1 MKKNYLLSPGPTPV
15 PERVLLAMAQ
25 PIIHH
30 RTPQFSEVFAQ
41 AAAKL
46 KGLFH
51 TNQDVIILSSSGTGA
66 MESAITNCFS
76 KGEKVLVI
84 NGGKFGERWGKI
96 AEAYDLKTET
106 MKIEWGHAADP
117 QAVKKALDADPDI
130 RGILVQAT
138 ESSTTVK
145 MPIKELA
152 AITKQ
157 RDVLLVVDAITGVGV
172 FDIPMDEWGVDIL
185 ICGSQKAMMLPP
197 GLAFIALSD
206 KAWAKTEKAKNNKF
220 YFDLKK
226 ERKNLKDKT
235 TAYTP
240 AVSLVNGL
248 LEAMK
253 MMEEETYPKIFAR
266 HELLAKGVRAGTNA
280 LGLKMVTASPS
291 EAMTGVFLPEGVNG
305 KKFVKTLRDDFG
317 VTFAGGQD
325 QWEGKIVRIAHLG
338 YFGEFDM
345 VIALS
350 SIEMA
355 LHKFGH
361 KVNFGAGVGAAEA
374 MLHEGF
380 QVKA

>member
-15 PERVLLAMAQ
+15 PERILLAMAQ

-30 RTPQFSEVFAQ
+30 RTPQFSAVFGQ
-41 AAAKL
+41 AAEKL

-51 TNQDVIILSSSGTGA
+51 TKQDVIILSSSGTGA
-66 MESAITNCFS
+66 MESAVVNCFN
-76 KGEKVLVI
+76 KGEKVISV
-84 NGGKFGERWGKI
+84 NGGKFGERWTKI
-96 AEAYDLKTET
+96 AQAFDLVVDEV
-106 MKIEWGHAADP
+106 KIEWGNAVDP
-117 QAVKKALDADPDI
+117 QDIKKRLDADKDI
-130 RGILVQAT
+130 KGILIQAT

-152 AITKQ
+152 AITKE
-157 RDVLLVVDAITGVGV
+157 RDVLLVVDGITGVGV
-172 FDIPMDEWGVDIL
+172 FDIPMDDWGVDIL
-185 ICGSQKAMMLPP
+185 ICGSQKAMMMPP
-197 GLAFIALSD
+197 GLGFIALSD
-206 KAWAKTEKAKNNKF
+206 KAWAKADKVKNSKF

-248 LEAMK
+248 LEALK
-253 MMEEETYPKIFAR
+253 MMEEETYPAIFAR
-266 HELLAKGVRAGTNA
+266 HELLARGVRAGTDA
-280 LGLKMVTASPS
+280 LGLKMVTKSPT
-291 EAMTGVFLPEGVNG
+291 EAMTGVYLPEAVNG
-305 KKFVKTLRDDFG
+305 KKFVKALRDNFG

-325 QWEGKIVRIAHLG
+325 QWEGKIIRIAHLG

-361 KVNFGAGVGAAEA
+361 KVRFGAGVGAAEA
-374 MLHEGF
+374 VLHEGF
-380 QVKA
+380 EVK

>member
-15 PERVLLAMAQ
+15 PERILLAMAQ

-30 RTPQFSEVFAQ
+30 RTPQFSAVFG
-41 AAAKL
+41 AAAEKL

-51 TNQDVIILSSSGTGA
+51 TKQDVIILSSSGTGG
-66 MESAITNCFS
+66 MESAVVNCFN
-76 KGEKVLVI
+76 KGEKVISV
-84 NGGKFGERWGKI
+84 NGGKFGERWTKI
-96 AEAYDLKTET
+96 AQAFDLVVDEV
-106 MKIEWGHAADP
+106 KIEWGNAVDP
-117 QAVKKALDADPDI
+117 QDIKKRLDADKDI
-130 RGILVQAT
+130 KGILIQAT

-152 AITKQ
+152 AITKE
-157 RDVLLVVDAITGVGV
+157 RDVLLVVDGITGVGV
-172 FDIPMDEWGVDIL
+172 FDIPMDDWGVDIL
-185 ICGSQKAMMLPP
+185 ICGSQKAMMMPP
-197 GLAFIALSD
+197 GLGFIALSD
-206 KAWAKTEKAKNNKF
+206 KAWAKADKVKNSKF

-226 ERKNLKDKT
+226 ERKNLANKT

-248 LEAMK
+248 LEALT
-253 MMEEETYPKIFAR
+253 MMEEETYPAIFKR
-266 HELLAKGVRAGTNA
+266 HELLARGVRAGTDA
-280 LGLKMVTASPS
+280 LGLKMVTKSPT
-291 EAMTGVFLPEGVNG
+291 EAMTGVYLPEAVDG
-305 KKFVKTLRDDFG
+305 KKFVKVLRDKFG

-325 QWEGKIVRIAHLG
+325 QWEGKIIRIAHLG

-361 KVNFGAGVGAAEA
+361 KVQFGAGVGAAEA
-374 MLHEGF
+374 VLHEGF
-380 QVKA
+380 EVK

>member
-15 PERVLLAMAQ
+15 PERILLAMAQ

-30 RTPQFSEVFAQ
+30 RTPQFSAVFG
-41 AAAKL
+41 AAAEKL

-51 TNQDVIILSSSGTGA
+51 TKQDVIILSSSGTGA
-66 MESAITNCFS
+66 MESAVVNCFN
-76 KGEKVLVI
+76 KGEKVISV
-84 NGGKFGERWGKI
+84 NGGKFGERWTKI
-96 AEAYDLKTET
+96 AQAFDLVVDEV
-106 MKIEWGHAADP
+106 KIEWGNAVDP
-117 QAVKKALDADPDI
+117 QDIKKRLDADKDI
-130 RGILVQAT
+130 KGILIQAT

-152 AITKQ
+152 AITKE
-157 RDVLLVVDAITGVGV
+157 RDVLLVVDGITGVGV
-172 FDIPMDEWGVDIL
+172 FDIPMDDWGVDIL
-185 ICGSQKAMMLPP
+185 ICGSQKAMMMPP
-197 GLAFIALSD
+197 GLGFIALSD
-206 KAWAKTEKAKNNKF
+206 KAWAKADKVKNSKF

-248 LEAMK
+248 LEALT

-266 HELLAKGVRAGTNA
+266 HELLAKGVRAGTDA
-280 LGLKMVTASPS
+280 LGLKMVTKSPT
-291 EAMTGVFLPEGVNG
+291 EAMTGVYLPEAVNG
-305 KKFVKTLRDDFG
+305 KKFVKALRDNFG

-325 QWEGKIVRIAHLG
+325 QWEGKIIRIAHLG

-374 MLHEGF
+374 VLHEGF
-380 QVKA
+380 EVK

>member
-15 PERVLLAMAQ
+15 PERILLAMAQ

-30 RTPQFSEVFAQ
+30 RTPQFSAVFG
-41 AAAKL
+41 AAAEKL

-51 TNQDVIILSSSGTGA
+51 TKQDVIILSSSGTGG
-66 MESAITNCFS
+66 MESAIVNCFN
-76 KGEKVLVI
+76 KGEKVISV
-84 NGGKFGERWGKI
+84 NGGKFGERWTKI
-96 AEAYDLKTET
+96 AQAFDLAVDEV
-106 MKIEWGHAADP
+106 KIEWGNAVDP
-117 QAVKKALDADPDI
+117 QEIKKRLDADKDI
-130 RGILVQAT
+130 KGVLIQAT

-152 AITKQ
+152 AITKE
-157 RDVLLVVDAITGVGV
+157 RDVLLVVDGITGVGV
-172 FDIPMDEWGVDIL
+172 FDIPMDDWGVDIL
-185 ICGSQKAMMLPP
+185 ICGSQKAMMMPP
-197 GLAFIALSD
+197 GLGFVALSD
-206 KAWAKTEKAKNNKF
+206 KAWAKADKVKNNKF

-248 LEAMK
+248 LEALT
-253 MMEEETYPKIFAR
+253 MMEEETYPAIFKR
-266 HELLAKGVRAGTNA
+266 HELLARGVRAGTDA
-280 LGLKMVTASPS
+280 LGLKMVTKSPT
-291 EAMTGVFLPEGVNG
+291 EAMTGVYLPEAVDG
-305 KKFVKTLRDDFG
+305 KKFVKALRDKFG

-325 QWEGKIVRIAHLG
+325 QWEGKIIRIAHLG

-361 KVNFGAGVGAAEA
+361 KVQFGAGVGAAEA
-374 MLHEGF
+374 VLHEGF
-380 QVKA
+380 EVK

>member
-15 PERVLLAMAQ
+15 PERILLAMAQ

-30 RTPQFSEVFAQ
+30 RTPQFSAVFG
-41 AAAKL
+41 AAADKL

-51 TNQDVIILSSSGTGA
+51 TKQDVIILSSSGTGA
-66 MESAITNCFS
+66 MESAVVNCFN
-76 KGEKVLVI
+76 KGEKVISV
-84 NGGKFGERWGKI
+84 NGGKFGERWTKI
-96 AEAYDLKTET
+96 AQAFDLVVDEV
-106 MKIEWGHAADP
+106 KIEWGNAVDP
-117 QAVKKALDADPDI
+117 QDIKKRLDADKDI
-130 RGILVQAT
+130 KGILIQAT

-145 MPIKELA
+145 MPIRELA
-152 AITKQ
+152 AITKE
-157 RDVLLVVDAITGVGV
+157 RDVLLVVDGITGVGV
-172 FDIPMDEWGVDIL
+172 FDIPMDDWGVDIL
-185 ICGSQKAMMLPP
+185 ICGSQKAMMMPP
-197 GLAFIALSD
+197 GLGFIALSD
-206 KAWAKTEKAKNNKF
+206 KAWAKADKVKNSKF

-248 LEAMK
+248 LEALT

-266 HELLAKGVRAGTNA
+266 HELLAKGVRAGTDA
-280 LGLKMVTASPS
+280 LGLKMVTKSPT
-291 EAMTGVFLPEGVNG
+291 EAMTGVYLPEAVNG
-305 KKFVKTLRDDFG
+305 KKFVKALRDNFG

-325 QWEGKIVRIAHLG
+325 QWEGKIIRIAHLG

-361 KVNFGAGVGAAEA
+361 KVDFGSGVGAAEA
-374 MLHEGF
+374 VLHDGF
-380 QVKA
+380 EVK

>member
-30 RTPQFSEVFAQ
+30 RTPQFSAVFAQ
-41 AAAKL
+41 AAEKL

-51 TNQDVIILSSSGTGA
+51 TKQDVIILSSSGTGA
-66 MESAITNCFS
+66 MESAVVNCFN
-76 KGEKVLVI
+76 KGEKVIAV
-84 NGGKFGERWGKI
+84 NGGKFGERWTKI
-96 AEAYDLKTET
+96 AQSFDLKVDEV
-106 MKIEWGHAADP
+106 KVEWGNAVDP
-117 QAVKKALDADPDI
+117 QEIKKRLDADKDI
-130 RGILVQAT
+130 KGILIQAT

-145 MPIKELA
+145 MPIQELA
-152 AITKQ
+152 AITKD
-157 RDVLLVVDAITGVGV
+157 RDVLLIVDGITGVGV
-172 FDIPMDEWGVDIL
+172 FDIPMDDWGVDIL

-197 GLAFIALSD
+197 GLGFIALSD
-206 KAWAKTEKAKNNKF
+206 KAWAKADTVKNNKF

-226 ERKNLKDKT
+226 ERKNLANKT

-248 LEAMK
+248 LEALA
-253 MMEEETYPKIFAR
+253 MMEEETYEKIFAR
-266 HELLAKGVRAGTNA
+266 HRHLARGVRAGTDA
-280 LGLKMVTASPS
+280 LGLKMVTTAPS
-291 EAMTGVFLPEGVNG
+291 EAMTGVYLPEAVNG
-305 KKFVKTLRDDFG
+305 KKFVKSLRDDFG

-325 QWEGKIVRIAHLG
+325 QWEGKIIRIAHLG

-361 KVNFGAGVGAAEA
+361 KVSFGAGVGAAEA
-374 MLHEGF
+374 VLHESF
-380 QVKA
+380 EVK